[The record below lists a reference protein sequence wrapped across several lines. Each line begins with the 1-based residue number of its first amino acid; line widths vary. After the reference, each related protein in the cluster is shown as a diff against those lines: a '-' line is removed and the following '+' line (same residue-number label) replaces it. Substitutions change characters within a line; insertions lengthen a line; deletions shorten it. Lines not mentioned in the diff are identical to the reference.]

1 VKWDAAV
8 QLDRKWHSLLAYESD
23 SQLSF
28 LLNATEDSLPTPSNL
43 CRWNK
48 PVNKMCPHGC
58 GVVASLRHILCG
70 CRRGE
75 QPQWRVTWRHDSVLH
90 AIYLAV
96 LRVTNRFKDTQAK
109 EKRDRKS
116 KPAEVVSFKTASGAA
131 TFDAPRASTV
141 EKVLDEARDW
151 KVKFD
156 IDEANQGKDDLFP
169 AEILETSAHRP
180 DGVVWSLST
189 KIVLW
194 IELTCPWEENMSKW
208 HLEKKK
214 KYNQLKIDC
223 EAKGW
228 QVHPLEV
235 EVGCRGYVSES
246 FRRMCKVLGFLR
258 SEREALKRAVE
269 QTARHCSHLIFIHRY
284 KKVWEE
290 RQPLDVSKWH

>member
-1 VKWDAAV
+1 
-8 QLDRKWHSLLAYESD
+8 
-23 SQLSF
+23 
-28 LLNATEDSLPTPSNL
+28 
-43 CRWNK
+43 
-48 PVNKMCPHGC
+48 M
-58 GVVASLRHILCG
+58 
-70 CRRGE
+70 
-75 QPQWRVTWRHDSVLH
+75 LH

-208 HLEKKK
+208 HLEK
-214 KYNQLKIDC
+214 
-223 EAKGW
+223 
-228 QVHPLEV
+228 
-235 EVGCRGYVSES
+235 
-246 FRRMCKVLGFLR
+246 
-258 SEREALKRAVE
+258 
-269 QTARHCSHLIFIHRY
+269 
-284 KKVWEE
+284 EE
-290 RQPLDVSKWH
+290 IQPTEN

>member
-1 VKWDAAV
+1 
-8 QLDRKWHSLLAYESD
+8 
-23 SQLSF
+23 
-28 LLNATEDSLPTPSNL
+28 
-43 CRWNK
+43 
-48 PVNKMCPHGC
+48 
-58 GVVASLRHILCG
+58 
-70 CRRGE
+70 
-75 QPQWRVTWRHDSVLH
+75 
-90 AIYLAV
+90 
-96 LRVTNRFKDTQAK
+96 
-109 EKRDRKS
+109 
-116 KPAEVVSFKTASGAA
+116 
-131 TFDAPRASTV
+131 V